1 MLDEVE
7 AQFLAEGFAV
17 VAVPGVRERLHAGLA
32 AFERLIANAENLGR
46 LGQVKIRKSDLVEID
61 ATGWSWGC
69 DHIYSPALREQ
80 VLLDLVSLD
89 PIPCLVRRI
98 LGERVRFSGGHAHWS
113 PVSYDYYLHW
123 HRDTRRERWH
133 LGNPDPRSHVQV
145 CLALTDEAVVR
156 VVPGS
161 HLRNLEPW
169 EHGYI
174 STNPHG
180 DHPNQLIAYIP
191 AGSALFLN
199 TYSFHRAQCQKE
211 TVRRSLHYGFTRVGS
226 ESEPGR
232 QGKVL
237 EWLAE
242 PAFLFNQSEFLREC
256 IEEQIKEQAAVM

>member
-1 MLDEVE
+1 MGD
-7 AQFLAEGFAV
+7 
-17 VAVPGVRERLHAGLA
+17 
-32 AFERLIANAENLGR
+32 
-46 LGQVKIRKSDLVEID
+46 
-61 ATGWSWGC
+61 TGWSWGC
-69 DHIYSPALREQ
+69 DHIYSPDLREQ
-80 VLLDLVSLD
+80 VLLDFVSMD
-89 PIPCLVRRI
+89 PIPCLMRRI
-98 LGERVRFSGGHAHWS
+98 LGDRVRFSGGHGHWS

-133 LGNPDPRSHVQV
+133 LGNPDRRSHVQV

-191 AGSALFLN
+191 AGSALLLN
-199 TYSFHRAQCQKE
+199 TYSFHRAQCEKE

-232 QGKVL
+232 LGKVL
-237 EWLAE
+237 EWLCE
-242 PAFLFNQSEFLREC
+242 PAFLPTSQRSFETVLKNRSRSRPQLCRLGYSRPVEVKWTFLR
-256 IEEQIKEQAAVM
+256 QQAGATSTRT